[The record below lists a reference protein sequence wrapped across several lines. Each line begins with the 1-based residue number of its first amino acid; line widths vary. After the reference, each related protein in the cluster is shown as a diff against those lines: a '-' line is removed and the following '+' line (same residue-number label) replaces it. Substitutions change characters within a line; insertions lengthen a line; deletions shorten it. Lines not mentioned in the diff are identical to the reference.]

1 MIRLTNLI
9 LVTQSQ
15 DKMYKSFEDSI
26 ILIKNQLYTIQ
37 QTINYIWLSFYFK
50 ALIAL
55 NPL

>member
-37 QTINYIWLSFYFK
+37 QTVNYIWLSFYFK